1 MLKKEGDVVFIKKY
15 GDLIVGAFYAVL
27 SAAILIMAR
36 ALPKSKVMAIGPD
49 FMPTVVGVISL
60 VLSVIL
66 IVQAIGKLHA
76 NKGADEVKKK
86 DESDYKRVLESLI
99 LATIYVNV
107 LKPVGF
113 LISTFV
119 YLTLQM
125 IVLAPNDKRSKKE
138 ILKYVIINLVFTVV
152 VFVLFRYGFK
162 IILPSGIIK
171 I

>member
-1 MLKKEGDVVFIKKY
+1 MFIKKF
-15 GDLIVGAFYAVL
+15 GDLIVSAFYTVL
-27 SAAILIMAR
+27 SIVMIIMAR

-49 FMPTVVGVISL
+49 FMPTVVGIISL
-60 VLSVIL
+60 LLSVIL
-66 IVQAIGKLHA
+66 MVQAIGKLRS
-76 NKGADEVKKK
+76 NKGVSEEKEK

-99 LATIYVNV
+99 LAIAYVNV

-125 IVLAPNDKRSKKE
+125 IVLAPSEKRTKKE
-138 ILKYVIINLVFTVV
+138 IIKYVLINLIFTAV

>member
-1 MLKKEGDVVFIKKY
+1 MLSI
-15 GDLIVGAFYAVL
+15 
-27 SAAILIMAR
+27 
-36 ALPKSKVMAIGPD
+36 
-49 FMPTVVGVISL
+49 
-60 VLSVIL
+60 IL

-76 NKGADEVKKK
+76 NKGADEVKEK

>member
-60 VLSVIL
+60 VLSIIL

-76 NKGADEVKKK
+76 NKGADEVKEK

>member
-60 VLSVIL
+60 VLSIIL

-76 NKGADEVKKK
+76 NKGADEVKEQ

>member
-1 MLKKEGDVVFIKKY
+1 MFIKKF
-15 GDLIVGAFYAVL
+15 GDLIVSAFYTVL
-27 SAAILIMAR
+27 SIVIIYLATQ
-36 ALPKSKVMAIGPD
+36 LPKSKVMAIGPD
-49 FMPTVVGVISL
+49 FMPLVVGIISL
-60 VLSVIL
+60 VLAVIL
-66 IVQAIGKLHA
+66 LIQSIAKLR
-76 NKGADEVKKK
+76 KKEDKVEVEEK
-86 DESDYKRVLESLI
+86 EHCDYRRVLESLL

-125 IVLAPNDKRSKKE
+125 IVLAPNDKRTKKE
-138 ILKYVIINLVFTVV
+138 IIKYLIINLIFTVV

-162 IILPSGIIK
+162 IILPAGIIK